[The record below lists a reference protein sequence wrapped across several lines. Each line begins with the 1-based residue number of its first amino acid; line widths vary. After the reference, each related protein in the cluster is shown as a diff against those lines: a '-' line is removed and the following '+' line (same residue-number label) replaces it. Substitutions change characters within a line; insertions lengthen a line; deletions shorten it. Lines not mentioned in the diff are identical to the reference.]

1 MASRSTR
8 KTWETAFL
16 LSASMS
22 SSYQETFDKAKN
34 IMRELGAE
42 NVSLGDEAER
52 AAQRQE
58 NAFNLMAS
66 ALAEAGLYEM
76 LGRIKDAYSDIIQVT
91 EEFEYT
97 MSAVGAISSSGAGDM
112 AELEAKARKLGETS
126 VYTAVQSAEAMTFMA
141 QAGWDTVEMLEGMD
155 GVISLAAASGTDL
168 AETSSIVADTLAG
181 FGMAADETGRL
192 ADVLAQTASHTN
204 TNVSLLG
211 ETFSNAAAVAGALG
225 FEVEDVS
232 VMLGLMANAGVKGS
246 RAGTTLR
253 NIFNGLAKDVTLTA
267 EAFGEVDFSMFDEA
281 GNSKNLIEVVRELR
295 TYFDQMT
302 DREKYLNA
310 SALAGMRGYN
320 GLLAIIGATD
330 EQFEELYEDIQNADG
345 AAKRMADR
353 RLDNLKGDV
362 TLLNSAFES
371 LKITIGE
378 HFMPVGRGLTQWLT
392 EVVTGANALIEAH
405 PGIVTGINAIVGA
418 LGGALAMF
426 TAISAAIKIKSLI
439 SMLAGLFTPGGW
451 LVVGIGAVVGLLGA
465 LAVHAAGVRAEIAGM
480 YKEQVDAAKELQDYA
495 ASYRES
501 ADAWRESI
509 GAMENEAG
517 NTEYLIE
524 RLDDLYSIQDKTLG
538 QKQEILAIVDLLNE
552 AVPELALAYDA
563 EADSLNLTADAIRE
577 RARAEIE
584 AEQMTEKQEQLKER
598 IRQENELGQKLSD
611 ASAAYEEAK
620 AEYENVYA
628 ERLEYLGKWWRMGEN
643 AENAVDQDEYVK
655 AARNAMDEA
664 QTAMIALMSAN
675 RDNRWWIDELSRQL
689 AGEERESGQSSG
701 GGGSVAEHEALV
713 GQTYAGMQD
722 ELRRLLNEQNGLQI
736 NVGAAQD
743 RLDEAEARYK
753 AGKEKIAE
761 YNSGG
766 ILQPSYG
773 TSEGADIWDEVRLE
787 YVQAKQDLEAA
798 KAELAENEANA
809 AQLSDSLGMYEEAH
823 GAVLA
828 SQSGYTVNVENT
840 INITGDVDDDTI
852 AQFEEAAEEA
862 AVRALKKT
870 IGTRNRSAYDGGY

>member
-42 NVSLGDEAER
+42 NVNLGDEAER

-76 LGRIKDAYSDIIQVT
+76 LGRIKDAYTDIIQVT

-97 MSAVGAISSSGAGDM
+97 MSAVGAISDAGAGDM

-378 HFMPVGRGLTQWLT
+378 ELTPAGRDLVGWLT
-392 EVVTGANALIEAH
+392 EVTQNINQFIASH
-405 PGIVTGINAIVGA
+405 PDAVAS
-418 LGGALAMF
+418 F
-426 TAISAAIKIKSLI
+426 TAITAGVAGGVTALTAALGVLKAIAAIKLVMDVMS
-439 SMLAGLFTPGGW
+439 GGPL
-451 LVVGIGAVVGLLGA
+451 LVAGIGAVVAALGTYIWMLSQERSEVDKLVEEHEKIAAEYAEATGA
-465 LAVHAAGVRAEIAGM
+465 LD
-480 YKEQVDAAKELQDYA
+480 EQYGSIQNYLTILEELSAKEHR
-495 ASYRES
+495 SES
-501 ADAWRESI
+501 
-509 GAMENEAG
+509 
-517 NTEYLIE
+517 
-524 RLDDLYSIQDKTLG
+524 DK
-538 QKQEILAIVDLLNE
+538 QKLLAVVKKLNE
-552 AVPELALAYDA
+552 AVPELGIEYDA
-563 EADSLNLTADAIRE
+563 YTDKLNLSAEAVKNL
-577 RARAEIE
+577 ARAEYLRKMQNERMEKMEELAGLSIE
-584 AEQMTEKQEQLKER
+584 QESAAMDIQTAMGEKR
-598 IRQENELGQKLSD
+598 IRQEEIDRELSGLRGNRTMLDYLNPFSSYSKEEKRLVEERASLAMEITGLSNNLKKLEEEQRETDREYIALADEYTQKQAQFNYFWDRSGMGEEEQGGAEDDTGEESALTDSDVEDLQAEEEGQKILGQIEQGTSLS
-611 ASAAYEEAK
+611 ASDLKALRDGISMSSEDVSGQYGGAAGQES
-620 AEYENVYA
+620 
-628 ERLEYLGKWWRMGEN
+628 
-643 AENAVDQDEYVK
+643 AVV
-655 AARNAMDEA
+655 
-664 QTAMIALMSAN
+664 TA
-675 RDNRWWIDELSRQL
+675 
-689 AGEERESGQSSG
+689 ESGD
-701 GGGSVAEHEALV
+701 V
-713 GQTYAGMQD
+713 
-722 ELRRLLNEQNGLQI
+722 
-736 NVGAAQD
+736 NV
-743 RLDEAEARYK
+743 
-753 AGKEKIAE
+753 
-761 YNSGG
+761 
-766 ILQPSYG
+766 
-773 TSEGADIWDEVRLE
+773 
-787 YVQAKQDLEAA
+787 
-798 KAELAENEANA
+798 
-809 AQLSDSLGMYEEAH
+809 
-823 GAVLA
+823 
-828 SQSGYTVNVENT
+828 TVNVNVAGNVT
-840 INITGDVDDDTI
+840 
-852 AQFEEAAEEA
+852 EETLPEMERTAKQAAEIVITELEQKY
-862 AVRALKKT
+862 RRTLRL
-870 IGTRNRSAYDGGY
+870 GFN

>member
-22 SSYQETFDKAKN
+22 SSYQETFDKAQN

-42 NVSLGDEAER
+42 NVNLGDEAER

-97 MSAVGAISSSGAGDM
+97 MSAVGAISDAGAGDM
-112 AELEAKARKLGETS
+112 AELEAKARELGETT
-126 VYTAVQSAEAMTFMA
+126 VFTAQQSAEAMTFMA

-155 GVISLAAASGTDL
+155 GVISLAAASGTEL

-330 EQFEELYEDIQNADG
+330 EQFEELYEDIDG
-345 AAKRMADR
+345 R
-353 RLDNLKGDV
+353 
-362 TLLNSAFES
+362 
-371 LKITIGE
+371 
-378 HFMPVGRGLTQWLT
+378 
-392 EVVTGANALIEAH
+392 
-405 PGIVTGINAIVGA
+405 
-418 LGGALAMF
+418 
-426 TAISAAIKIKSLI
+426 
-439 SMLAGLFTPGGW
+439 
-451 LVVGIGAVVGLLGA
+451 AV
-465 LAVHAAGVRAEIAGM
+465 
-480 YKEQVDAAKELQDYA
+480 
-495 ASYRES
+495 
-501 ADAWRESI
+501 
-509 GAMENEAG
+509 
-517 NTEYLIE
+517 
-524 RLDDLYSIQDKTLG
+524 
-538 QKQEILAIVDLLNE
+538 
-552 AVPELALAYDA
+552 
-563 EADSLNLTADAIRE
+563 
-577 RARAEIE
+577 
-584 AEQMTEKQEQLKER
+584 
-598 IRQENELGQKLSD
+598 
-611 ASAAYEEAK
+611 
-620 AEYENVYA
+620 
-628 ERLEYLGKWWRMGEN
+628 
-643 AENAVDQDEYVK
+643 
-655 AARNAMDEA
+655 
-664 QTAMIALMSAN
+664 
-675 RDNRWWIDELSRQL
+675 
-689 AGEERESGQSSG
+689 
-701 GGGSVAEHEALV
+701 
-713 GQTYAGMQD
+713 
-722 ELRRLLNEQNGLQI
+722 
-736 NVGAAQD
+736 
-743 RLDEAEARYK
+743 
-753 AGKEKIAE
+753 
-761 YNSGG
+761 
-766 ILQPSYG
+766 
-773 TSEGADIWDEVRLE
+773 
-787 YVQAKQDLEAA
+787 
-798 KAELAENEANA
+798 
-809 AQLSDSLGMYEEAH
+809 
-823 GAVLA
+823 
-828 SQSGYTVNVENT
+828 
-840 INITGDVDDDTI
+840 
-852 AQFEEAAEEA
+852 
-862 AVRALKKT
+862 
-870 IGTRNRSAYDGGY
+870 